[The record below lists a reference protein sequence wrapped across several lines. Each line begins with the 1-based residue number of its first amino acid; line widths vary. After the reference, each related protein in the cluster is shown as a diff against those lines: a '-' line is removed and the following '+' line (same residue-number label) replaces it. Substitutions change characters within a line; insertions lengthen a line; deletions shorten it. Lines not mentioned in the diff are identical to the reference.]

1 MGSCSYS
8 GPTRGI
14 LILDLFIVANF
25 NDEPSCTHHTNMI
38 RVVWSVKAMGLFCGY
53 VFRNVSKEDEG
64 WYQCEASNQEE
75 SIKSHPAYLL
85 PAGMPVK
92 SMIIKIIEYFI
103 SINTL

>member
-1 MGSCSYS
+1 MDSCSYS

-14 LILDLFIVANF
+14 LILDLSILANF
-25 NDEPSCTHHTNMI
+25 NDDPSGTNCTNVI
-38 RVVWSVKAMGLFCGY
+38 RAVWSVKGLGLFCGY

-85 PAGMPVK
+85 PAGMSVN
-92 SMIIKIIEYFI
+92 IY
-103 SINTL
+103 NN